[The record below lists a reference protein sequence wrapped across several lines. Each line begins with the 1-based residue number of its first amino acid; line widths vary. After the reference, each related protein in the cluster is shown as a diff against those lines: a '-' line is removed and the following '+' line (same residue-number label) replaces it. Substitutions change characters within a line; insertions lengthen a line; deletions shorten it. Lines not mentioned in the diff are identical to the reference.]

1 MRQGKCIGTG
11 LLWLMLVVVVTA
23 QETWMPV
30 LSRPDTLPKEH
41 AGGLFLRLSNNNFLF
56 DAEYFSPLEVGYT
69 WIGLQLQPEVVWQYS
84 EHFLLRGGVYL
95 LKYSGRDDVTD
106 VRPVLAAVYRFSPR
120 VTLVMGSLYGSLNH
134 GLPQPLYRYDRSMAD
149 WPEEGVQLLV
159 NTTRLKGDYWLQWR
173 NFILPGDPFQEQL
186 VFGTS
191 SRLFLMDRDGWR
203 LVMPLSTMVH
213 HQGGQIDSSPEPVHT
228 YGNLGGGLTLRRHLG
243 EGVLKAAE
251 GSLLYFHYFDASG
264 QPLYYDVTSGHGI
277 WVKATVHLSNL
288 EAGAGYWYG
297 RDFYSFLGEP
307 LFASV
312 SEHSAGKVYPVR
324 SLLTYRL
331 AYAKE
336 LEKGIS
342 ITLYG
347 NGYQDLRLRRF
358 DYNVGLQLLFHV
370 DVRIPLKKRDIRD
383 E

>member
-1 MRQGKCIGTG
+1 
-11 LLWLMLVVVVTA
+11 
-23 QETWMPV
+23 MPV

-264 QPLYYDVTSGHGI
+264 QPLYDVTSGHGI